1 MLAAAVVSGVSRA
14 IFKPAPRW
22 QRHSQKATANVFD
35 VPFLWRYFPKN
46 KAI

>member
-1 MLAAAVVSGVSRA
+1 MLAAAVLSGVSRA
-14 IFKPAPRW
+14 ILKPAPRW
-22 QRHSQKATANVFD
+22 QLHSLKVTANVFD